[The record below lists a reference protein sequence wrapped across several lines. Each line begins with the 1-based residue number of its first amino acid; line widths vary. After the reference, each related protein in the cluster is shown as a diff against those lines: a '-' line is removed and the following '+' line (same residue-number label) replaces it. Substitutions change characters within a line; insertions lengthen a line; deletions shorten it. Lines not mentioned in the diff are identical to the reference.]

1 MAQEARITLRVEDGT
16 TVDAARVATALG
28 RELVHEGVAV
38 STASGSAPQGAKS
51 GIVITAGSLVI
62 TGAVSAQAV
71 RSIAQIVM
79 AAMRRGVAGRIHFED
94 GDRKFDMENGS
105 RDSERALVAW
115 LTSSSSLD
123 QGGE

>member
-1 MAQEARITLRVEDGT
+1 LSAGVGRYIRGCRIPGLSRIVAREGVAFDCREERWIRMAEEDRITLRVEDGT

-38 STASGSAPQGAKS
+38 STASGSAPEGAKS

-71 RSIAQIVM
+71 RSI
-79 AAMRRGVAGRIHFED
+79 
-94 GDRKFDMENGS
+94 GS
-105 RDSERALVAW
+105 QCR
-115 LTSSSSLD
+115 
-123 QGGE
+123 